1 LDDASNPGSNNAG
14 SNLPQD
20 PMNMAAE
27 KGLSDFDHRHRFVT
41 SFLYELPFLKNSEGW
56 TRITLGDWQV
66 GGIYTLESG
75 SPFTVN
81 LTSDVANNGEPTAT
95 QSNISE
101 RPNLTCNP
109 NGGPKTPAQW
119 FNISCFSEPG
129 AFTYGNAGRDI
140 VTGPGFNNFDAT
152 FQKNFS
158 IRESVQLQFR
168 ADIFDFFNHPN
179 FNQPNRF
186 FQTPAAKPLT
196 FGTISSAT
204 DPRVAQFSLRLAF

>member
-1 LDDASNPGSNNAG
+1 
-14 SNLPQD
+14 
-20 PMNMAAE
+20 MNIAAE

-56 TRITLGDWQV
+56 VHTALEGWQV

-81 LTSDVANNGEPTAT
+81 LTSDIANNGEPTAT

-101 RPNLTCNP
+101 RPNLVCNP

-119 FNISCFSEPG
+119 FNTSCFAAPA
-129 AFTYGNAGRDI
+129 AFSYGNAGRDI
-140 VTGPGFNNFDAT
+140 VTGPGINNFDVT
-152 FQKNFS
+152 FQKNFA

-168 ADIFDFFNHPN
+168 ADMFDFFNHPN

-186 FQTPAAKPLT
+186 YQQPAANPFT
-196 FGTISSAT
+196 FGTITSAS
-204 DPRVAQFSLRLAF
+204 DPRVAQLSLRLAF

>member
-1 LDDASNPGSNNAG
+1 
-14 SNLPQD
+14 
-20 PMNMAAE
+20 MTVE

-56 TRITLGDWQV
+56 VHVALGGWQV

-81 LTSDVANNGEPTAT
+81 LTSDVADNGEPTAT

-119 FNISCFSEPG
+119 FNISCFSAPA

-140 VTGPGFNNFDAT
+140 VTGPGLNNFDAT
-152 FQKNFS
+152 FQKTFA

-168 ADIFDFFNHPN
+168 ADIFNFFNHPN

-186 FQTPAAKPLT
+186 FQTPSAMPLT
-196 FGTISSAT
+196 FGTISSAA
-204 DPRVAQFSLRLAF
+204 DPRVAQLSLRLAF